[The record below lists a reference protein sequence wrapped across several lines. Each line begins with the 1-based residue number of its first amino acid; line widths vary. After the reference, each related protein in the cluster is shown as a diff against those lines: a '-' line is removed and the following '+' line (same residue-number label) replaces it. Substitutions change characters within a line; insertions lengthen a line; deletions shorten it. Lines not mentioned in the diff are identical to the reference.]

1 MGVSSIGHRLTIL
14 KSVYDVKV
22 KQNVLIEADQFM
34 PLCELGSRIL
44 VSPY

>member
-22 KQNVLIEADQFM
+22 NQNIPIEPDQFM
-34 PLCELGSRIL
+34 PLCELRNSIL
-44 VSPY
+44 VIPN